1 MRADLLV
8 HGGIVVTM
16 DAERRVFA
24 DGAIAIRDGAIVE
37 IGGSAALL
45 ERWPEAARLD
55 VDGLVVTPGLI
66 NAHVHITGLDLLP
79 GIEPSDSPKAEHLQ
93 RWALPSHVVNTPDDE
108 RVSARYL
115 ALTLLHQG
123 ITSFVEA
130 GTIRFPEAVLDGLA
144 DLHLRG
150 AIATWTWDRWNDPP
164 EFATSTQQAIERMC
178 QALELAP
185 KGARLQMWPSLIGH
199 TSASDELWQAAAAE
213 ARRRDCQWTFHM
225 SPGTNDGDF
234 YRRETGR
241 DPLVHLHDLG
251 VLDERAIVTHALYVS
266 EAEVQV
272 LNRSGAHVAF
282 CPAGS
287 LHLASGVSRASRHLE
302 MQRVALGTDSPHNL
316 PLLHAAGLASNLF
329 GDMHGDRAALAPE
342 RALEWLTLNGAAA
355 LGMTDQ
361 IGSLE
366 VGKRADL
373 AAFDVAQPIYNVAN
387 ALVHHP
393 LTGRARHVL
402 VDGQHVVR
410 DGRIAGEEAIVDD
423 ARRTGERVLRA
434 AGMPLRTGWP
444 LLN

>member
-1 MRADLLV
+1 MTADLLV

-24 DGAIAIRDGAIVE
+24 DGAIAVRDGAIVD
-37 IGGSAALL
+37 IGPS
-45 ERWPEAARLD
+45 ARLLKQWPAMEQLD
-55 VDGLVVTPGLI
+55 ARGLVVTPGLI

-79 GIEPSDSPKAEHLQ
+79 GIEPSESPKAEHLQ

-108 RVSARYL
+108 RVTARYL
-115 ALTLLHQG
+115 GLGLLHQG
-123 ITSFVEA
+123 ITTFVEA

-144 DLHLRG
+144 DLPLRG

-164 EFATSTQQAIERMC
+164 EFATSTEQAIERMC
-178 QALELAP
+178 QALELTP
-185 KGARLQMWPSLIGH
+185 RGARVQMWPSLIGH
-199 TSASDELWQAAAAE
+199 TSASDKLWQAAAAE

-225 SPGTNDGDF
+225 SPGTNDGEF
-234 YRRETGR
+234 YRRETGQ
-241 DPLVHLHDLG
+241 DPLVHLSELG

-266 EAEVQV
+266 DEEVQV

-287 LHLASGVSRASRHLE
+287 LHLASGVSRASRHLAME
-302 MQRVALGTDSPHNL
+302 RVALGTDSPHNL

-329 GDMHGDRAALAPE
+329 GDMHAHRAALPPE
-342 RALEWLTLNGAAA
+342 RALEWLTLNAAAA
-355 LGMTDQ
+355 LGMAHQ

-373 AAFDVAQPIYNVAN
+373 AAFEVVQPIYNIAN
-387 ALVHHP
+387 ALVHHA
-393 LTGRARHVL
+393 LTGRAVHVL
-402 VDGQHVVR
+402 IDGQHVVR
-410 DGRIAGEEAIVDD
+410 NGRIVGEEAVIAD
-423 ARRTGERVLRA
+423 AAATGERVLRA

-444 LLN
+444 LLS